1 MRGMELHEGDEENDQ
16 RKMKEKSVAFLDQW
30 CYVVNK
36 ESDDD

>member
-1 MRGMELHEGDEENDQ
+1 MRDMELQEGDEENNQ

-30 CYVVNK
+30 CCVMNK